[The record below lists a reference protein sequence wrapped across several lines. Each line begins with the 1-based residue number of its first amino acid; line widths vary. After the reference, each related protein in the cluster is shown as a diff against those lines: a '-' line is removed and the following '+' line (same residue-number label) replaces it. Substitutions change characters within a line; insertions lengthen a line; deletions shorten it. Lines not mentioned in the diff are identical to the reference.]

1 MPAASIQSL
10 SGFLTSSKQ
19 TLTLGSFRE
28 PRKVLRAHIE
38 VITGF
43 NSDGTDQIR
52 IGHNTDDDAYVTLT
66 AVNAAGIQTVT
77 LGTGVGYDATPRE
90 VIAQYV
96 NGGSEPSQ
104 GSAIVTLEVLPC
116 PPNPA

>member
-1 MPAASIQSL
+1 MPALQTL

-43 NSDGTDQIR
+43 NGSGTDQIR

-66 AVNAAGIQTVT
+66 DVSSAGILSVT
-77 LGTGVGYDATPRE
+77 LGSGVGYDSTPRE

-96 NGGSEPSQ
+96 AGGGQPTQ
-104 GSAIVTLEVLPC
+104 GSVIVTLEILFC
-116 PPNPA
+116 PSRL